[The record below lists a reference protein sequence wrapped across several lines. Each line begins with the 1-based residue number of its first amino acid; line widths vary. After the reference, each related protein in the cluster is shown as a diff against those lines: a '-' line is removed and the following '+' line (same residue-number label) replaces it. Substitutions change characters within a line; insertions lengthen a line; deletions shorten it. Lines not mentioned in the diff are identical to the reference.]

1 VVAGGRPFTG
11 GVDDDAPD
19 GTDGQQPELDIT
31 GLLDLV
37 GLAVVHLD
45 VQATVVSYNP
55 VAERLLRWADDSR
68 RGRSFGD
75 VLAGPDGQNPD
86 ESVGAALAAGRP
98 WAGSLTARGSDRDT
112 VVPATVVPVRGL
124 DAEAWFVVLLLEP
137 ESPLWSLLTGV
148 PDGWLVLHA
157 TGRVT
162 FADDRATWL
171 LGSPG
176 TQVGQASVLVPP
188 RRTREPMAA
197 VLARHLASGTPG
209 RALEFQVDR
218 DGLSRWV
225 EAAVTRTN
233 PSGPLA
239 GVVWRLRD
247 VTDRLRV
254 DRRHEARSEELQGA
268 LDSRVEIEQ
277 AKGLLAGRDG
287 IGTDEAFRRLRRHA
301 RDHNLGIREVARQ
314 VVAGRLVLGPDD

>member
-1 VVAGGRPFTG
+1 MDEVQVEPDGDRRA
-11 GVDDDAPD
+11 DDDA
-19 GTDGQQPELDIT
+19 GMLET
-31 GLLDLV
+31 V
-37 GLAVVHLD
+37 GLAVIHVDDRAIL
-45 VQATVVSYNP
+45 VSYNLA
-55 VAERLLRWADDSR
+55 AERLLRWTDSSR
-68 RGRSFGD
+68 RGRFFSD
-75 VLAGPDGQNPD
+75 VLAGPDGQDPD

-98 WAGSLTARGSDRDT
+98 WAGSLTVRGSDRDAAP
-112 VVPATVVPVRGL
+112 VPATVVPVRGL
-124 DAEAWFVVLLLEP
+124 DAEPWYVVLLLEP
-137 ESPLWSLLTGV
+137 ESPLWPLLTGV

-162 FADDRATWL
+162 FANDQATWL

-188 RRTREPMAA
+188 RRTREPIAA

-209 RALEFQVDR
+209 RAIEFQLDR

-247 VTDRLRV
+247 VTDRLR
-254 DRRHEARSEELQGA
+254 DEGRHEALSEELQGA
-268 LDSRVEIEQ
+268 LDTRVEIEQ
-277 AKGLLAGRDG
+277 AKGFLAGRDG
-287 IGTDEAFRRLRRHA
+287 IATDEAFHRLRRHA
-301 RDHNLGIREVARQ
+301 RDHNLAIREVARQ
-314 VVAGRLVLGPDD
+314 VVAGQLLLGPHD